1 MRMATACGAAPAQI
15 MRYMQASWEIQQT
28 GMRLKGSVQI
38 RMRLQLDQMEIL
50 QAACLI
56 WDMCCFSRKIRSIRF
71 MEINQVIFRSIHHS
85 RSEVLQKGVRRQH
98 VL

>member
-50 QAACLI
+50 QAVSYGICAVFQGRY
-56 WDMCCFSRKIRSIRF
+56 DP
-71 MEINQVIFRSIHHS
+71 
-85 RSEVLQKGVRRQH
+85 
-98 VL
+98 